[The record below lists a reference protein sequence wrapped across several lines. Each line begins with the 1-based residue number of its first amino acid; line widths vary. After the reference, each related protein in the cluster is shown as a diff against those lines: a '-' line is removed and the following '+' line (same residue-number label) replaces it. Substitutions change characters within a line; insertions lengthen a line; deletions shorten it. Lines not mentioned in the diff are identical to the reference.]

1 MAEGGKTLFFND
13 LLEEI
18 QFAKQGNK
26 LIFEG
31 YVGLGE
37 FETKRSLIHWKSS
50 LGSARSEDTAVPSLS
65 LSISAA
71 IVPLLVVLWLL
82 EEGTNYMHLLL
93 ISNIKLVVNNLKF
106 SSTILHCPMLW
117 NDVNDQLFLHGLFVE
132 RKFILMLTFLW
143 KSAQSVLL

>member
-106 SSTILHCPMLW
+106 SSTILHCPML
-117 NDVNDQLFLHGLFVE
+117 
-132 RKFILMLTFLW
+132 
-143 KSAQSVLL
+143 